1 MVRICILRVSLAFAV
16 ILLGQAPESRAAEG
30 ASVQQSITE
39 AQVALR
45 HRHYSQASRTLQD
58 ALARFP
64 SNVQLRLELGRVY
77 VYQRQDSRAME
88 VFRDVLRDDPSNR
101 EAKLELARVLSYGG
115 KDDSANPFFPL
126 QLATNPTDDAAPPPL
141 LPTLHFH
148 NNKHDPPL

>member
-1 MVRICILRVSLAFAV
+1 MGGATTPYLRTSSDADRSTGWRALKEKVMVRIYIFRVSLGLAV

-30 ASVQQSITE
+30 ASVQQIITE

-77 VYQRQDSRAME
+77 VYQHQDSRAME
-88 VFRDVLRDDPSNR
+88 VLDRKSTRLNS
-101 EAKLELARVLSYGG
+101 SH
-115 KDDSANPFFPL
+115 
-126 QLATNPTDDAAPPPL
+126 T
-141 LPTLHFH
+141 
-148 NNKHDPPL
+148 